1 MRHPAASRAL
11 LKLRGAG
18 DSEASERFAREIPQD
33 SRDLS
38 ARLAIPTNGH
48 DDWGMN
54 AYWYYTLAVLLV
66 LLNICALATN
76 VLTLPGNWF
85 IVALT
90 VLFAVFI
97 HLPSGAG
104 ISLGSAAV
112 VVGLALLGE
121 LIEFAAGAAGAAKS
135 GGSRRGMILSVLGA
149 MVGSIAGAMLGVLI
163 PVPLVGPLIGAVAGG
178 AIGAFAGAYAGE
190 SWKGRSEDERMA
202 VSMAAMAG
210 RVLGTVGKLGI
221 GAVMVVVTAVAVF
234 VN

>member
-1 MRHPAASRAL
+1 
-11 LKLRGAG
+11 
-18 DSEASERFAREIPQD
+18 
-33 SRDLS
+33 
-38 ARLAIPTNGH
+38 
-48 DDWGMN
+48 MN

-76 VLTLPGNWF
+76 LLTLPGNWF

-97 HLPSGAG
+97 HLPSGTG
-104 ISLGSAAV
+104 IGLGAVAV
-112 VVGLALLGE
+112 VVVLALLGE
-121 LIEFAAGAAGAAKS
+121 LTELAAGAAGAAKT

-149 MVGSIAGAMLGVLI
+149 MVGSIAGAMLGVFI
-163 PVPLVGPLIGAVAGG
+163 PVPLIGSLIGAVAGG

-190 SWKGRSEDERMA
+190 AWKGRSEEERMA

>member
-1 MRHPAASRAL
+1 
-11 LKLRGAG
+11 
-18 DSEASERFAREIPQD
+18 
-33 SRDLS
+33 
-38 ARLAIPTNGH
+38 
-48 DDWGMN
+48 MN

-66 LLNICALATN
+66 LLNVCALATN
-76 VLTLPGNWF
+76 LLTLPGNWF

-97 HLPSGAG
+97 HLPSGPG
-104 ISLGSAAV
+104 ISLGSVAV

-121 LIEFAAGAAGAAKS
+121 LIELAAGAAGAAKT
-135 GGSRRGMILSVLGA
+135 GGSRRGMILSVAGA
-149 MVGSIAGAMLGVLI
+149 MVGSIVGAMLGVFIPIPLI
-163 PVPLVGPLIGAVAGG
+163 GPLIGAVAGG

-190 SWKGRSEDERMA
+190 AWKGRSEDERMA